1 MRLSRMAR
9 VTTCALAVVWP
20 ATARAQDI
28 SHDPGADAAIHLGP
42 VGLTPRL
49 GLRNVGIDSNVLN
62 ASGSPQRDF
71 TATFAPGADL
81 WLSIGRARLSSRTD
95 LGWIY
100 FKELADQRSF
110 DINEQGRLDL
120 VLTRLVPHIGGGY
133 LRTRQRP
140 NLEIDARAL
149 RTTKSGDGGV
159 LFRIGPKLSV
169 DTSLAYRNFEYAEE
183 QAIENVRLA
192 TALNH
197 TEQEVTGTVRY
208 SLTPLT
214 TFVVLFTNEHDRFQY
229 SPLRDSNSSRIAPGL
244 EFKPF
249 ALLSG
254 KASAGYRH
262 FDPLNPGVPDYSGL
276 VAAVDVTY
284 TARDATRFAVAFN
297 RDVEYSFELTSPYYV
312 SNGGGVTFTQALGT
326 RWDAIGRVSR
336 TTLSYQALVGLS
348 AEGLE
353 IASRNDRVFIYGGGI
368 GCRTAANLHFGV
380 DADWTERNSLLAGRS
395 YTGFRLG
402 GSVTYGF

>member
-1 MRLSRMAR
+1 MRLSRIAR
-9 VTTCALAVVWP
+9 VTTCVLAVVWP
-20 ATARAQDI
+20 ATVRAQDI
-28 SHDPGADAAIHLGP
+28 AQDPGANAAIHLGP
-42 VGLTPRL
+42 VGVTPRL
-49 GLRNVGIDSNVLN
+49 ALRNVGIDSNVLN

-95 LGWIY
+95 IGWIY
-100 FKELADQRSF
+100 FRELADQRSF
-110 DINEQGRLDL
+110 EVNQQERLDL
-120 VLTRLVPHIGGGY
+120 VLARFVPHVAGGY

-149 RTTKSGDGGV
+149 RTTTSGDGGV
-159 LFRIGPKLSV
+159 LFRLGPKLSL
-169 DTSLAYRNFEYAEE
+169 DTAIAYRDFAYAEE
-183 QAIENVRLA
+183 QAIENIRLA

-208 SLTPLT
+208 SVTPLT
-214 TFVVLFTNEHDRFQY
+214 TFVVLFTDEHDRFQY
-229 SPLRDSNSSRIAPGL
+229 SPLRDSNSTRIAPGF

-249 ALLSG
+249 ALISG
-254 KASAGYRH
+254 KASVGYRK
-262 FDPLNPGVPDYSGL
+262 FDALNSSVPDYSGL

-284 TARDATRFAVAFN
+284 TARDATRFAFAFN

-312 SNGGGVTFTQALGT
+312 SNGGGITLTQAIGT
-326 RWDAIGRVSR
+326 SWDLIGRVTR
-336 TTLSYQALVGLS
+336 TTLSYQAVAGL
-348 AEGLE
+348 AGEGLE
-353 IASRNDRVFIYGGGI
+353 IASRNDRVFTYGGGL

-380 DADWTERNSLLAGRS
+380 DADWTERSSLVAGRG

>member
-1 MRLSRMAR
+1 MRLSRMTR
-9 VTTCALAVVWP
+9 VATCVLALVWP
-20 ATARAQDI
+20 ATVRAQDI
-28 SHDPGADAAIHLGP
+28 AHDPGADAAIHLGP

-49 GLRNVGIDSNVLN
+49 ALRNIGIDSNVLN

-95 LGWIY
+95 VGWIY

-110 DINEQGRLDL
+110 EINQQGRLDL
-120 VLTRLVPHIGGGY
+120 VLTRLVPHVGGGY

-149 RTTKSGDGGV
+149 RTTTSGDGGV
-159 LFRIGPKLSV
+159 LFRAGPKLSV

-208 SLTPLT
+208 VLTPLT
-214 TFVVLFTNEHDRFQY
+214 TFVLLITDEHDRFQF

-249 ALLSG
+249 ALISG

-262 FDPLNPGVPDYSGL
+262 FDALSASVPDYSGL

-284 TARDATRFAVAFN
+284 TMRDATRFAVVFN

-312 SNGGGVTFTQALGT
+312 SHGGGVTLTQAIGT
-326 RWDAIGRVSR
+326 SWDAIGRVSR
-336 TTLSYQALVGLS
+336 TTLSYQAL
-348 AEGLE
+348 AEVTGAGLE
-353 IASRNDRVFIYGGGI
+353 IASRSDRVFTYGGGL
-368 GCRTAANLHFGV
+368 GCRTAANLHFGI
-380 DADWTERNSLLAGRS
+380 DADWTERSSVLAGRS